1 MDRTGHEKETLEIV
15 AKKKKSIKNLDHR
28 PSVRRGVWGVWIGIY
43 LKFNPYKSQ
52 KVKPRI
58 KEDIKCPAS

>member
-1 MDRTGHEKETLEIV
+1 MDRTGHEKETLV
-15 AKKKKSIKNLDHR
+15 TAAKKKKAAKIWTIVL
-28 PSVRRGVWGVWIGIY
+28 VRGGEVWIAIY
-43 LKFNPYKSQ
+43 LKFNPYTSQ

>member
-1 MDRTGHEKETLEIV
+1 MDRTGHEKETFEIV

-28 PSVRRGVWGVWIGIY
+28 PSERRGVWISKY
-43 LKFNPYKSQ
+43 LKFNPYKSK

>member
-28 PSVRRGVWGVWIGIY
+28 PSERRGVWIGIY